1 MKLFKKSVL
10 KQQKYREIIS
20 LLGETKGMR
29 CLDIGGDNGVIS
41 YLLRARGGNWKS
53 ADLEEQ
59 TVAAIQSLVGSE
71 VYRID
76 GGPTPFR
83 DQEFDGVVIID
94 FLEHIQEDARFI
106 EEIDRILKPGG
117 ILILNVP
124 HRKDSLL
131 RRLRLRLGQTD
142 ERHGH
147 LRPGYTL
154 EELQSM
160 LGSRFT
166 IEYSKTY
173 SRFFSELVDTL
184 IVEAVHRKARQQP
197 GTSRKGLVVTGAD
210 LSANQKLFWL
220 YSLVYP
226 FVWLVAQL
234 DRLLFFRSGY
244 SLILRASTHKLG
256 GVG

>member
-10 KQQKYREIIS
+10 KQQKYREIIA
-20 LLGETKGMR
+20 LLGNTEGMR
-29 CLDIGGDNGVIS
+29 LLDIGSDNGVIS
-41 YLLRARGGNWKS
+41 YLLRGRGGSWKS

-59 TVAAIQSLVGSE
+59 TVAAIQSLVGSG

-76 GGPTPFR
+76 GGQTPFS
-83 DQEFDGVVIID
+83 DQEFDGVVVID

-117 ILILNVP
+117 VLILNVP

-131 RRLRLRLGQTD
+131 RRVRLRLGQTD
-142 ERHGH
+142 EQHGH

-154 EELQSM
+154 DELQNM

-166 IEYSKTY
+166 IERSRTYSK
-173 SRFFSELVDTL
+173 FFSELVNTL
-184 IVEAVHRKARQQP
+184 IIEAVNRKARRKP
-197 GTSRKGLVVTGAD
+197 AASRKGLVVTGSD
-210 LSANQKLFWL
+210 LTANQNLFRL
-220 YSLVYP
+220 YSLAYP
-226 FVWLVAQL
+226 LVWLVAQL
-234 DRLLFFRSGY
+234 DQLLFFRSGY

-256 GVG
+256 EAE